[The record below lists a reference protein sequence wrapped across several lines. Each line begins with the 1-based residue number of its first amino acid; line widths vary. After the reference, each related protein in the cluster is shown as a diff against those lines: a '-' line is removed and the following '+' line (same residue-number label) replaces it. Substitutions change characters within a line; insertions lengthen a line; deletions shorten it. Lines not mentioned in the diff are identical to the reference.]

1 MHNISLIKYLQQAG
15 YRQKLIC
22 IITGYNQS
30 IVSKHCKNPR
40 PYIPTLETANEN
52 QLRRKMVLDRIL
64 ECRVLKKCDGKMFS
78 EQDTIYMKLLDFC
91 LVERDAVRK
100 LYYTTSMYKISAA
113 FRKDKTIICKFDPAG
128 LDISE
133 EDWQLFLEQCK
144 IS

>member
-1 MHNISLIKYLQQAG
+1 MHNVSLIKYLQQAG

-30 IVSKHCKNPR
+30 IVSKHSKNPR
-40 PYIPTLETANEN
+40 PYVPTLDTANDN
-52 QLRRKMVLDRIL
+52 QLRRKMVVDRIL

-91 LVERDAVRK
+91 LVDRDAIRK
-100 LYYTTSMYKISAA
+100 LYHMTSMYKIA
-113 FRKDKTIICKFDPAG
+113 FAVRKDKEIIKNFDPAG
-128 LDISE
+128 IDIEE

-144 IS
+144 F